1 VQVTKY
7 VCGPICALRIVIA
20 HSLEK
25 QKLYE
30 IHHKVDGISRVIDLT
45 FLEEICVNDKRVMRR

>member
-20 HSLEK
+20 HSLEE